1 MTLSFLAVL
10 ILDTLWTVY
19 AHLRAHKGLE
29 WPHALRLV
37 GPIAYEEAAAS
48 CCRTAEQ
55 RGVDVWASLLDMM
68 VERMH
73 VSFHST
79 KKKRW
84 RGSRKEELTC
94 SLETPAQAFH
104 LRGAALWQPYELLP
118 FQPCFP
124 MVEDLTDGAV

>member
-1 MTLSFLAVL
+1 MSAVL
-10 ILDTLWTVY
+10 ILDTLWLVY

-73 VSFHST
+73 VSF
-79 KKKRW
+79 
-84 RGSRKEELTC
+84 
-94 SLETPAQAFH
+94 SLLGGRSFA
-104 LRGAALWQPYELLP
+104 RRRN
-118 FQPCFP
+118 
-124 MVEDLTDGAV
+124 